1 MVVETP
7 SDPHLVHN
15 FREAVEAMRKEQSE
29 PSLYD
34 LD

>member
-1 MVVETP
+1 MI
-7 SDPHLVHN
+7 PHLVHN